1 MPPYRGV
8 IGYQEL
14 QDLTEYLFSL
24 RPAGAKKKAEEW

>member
-1 MPPYRGV
+1 V

-24 RPAGAKKKAEEW
+24 KPPGAKKKADEW